1 MIFRKLL
8 YGGFGI
14 LMSQIYQVKKI
25 LHFSVVLKWYDG
37 STFVLILTHQI
48 ITFNVFED
56 IRWCLQCLMLFGDV
70 MGCLSESFGVS
81 GWYFR
86 ILTIQGVPKKVGFR
100 MVPISPGAS
109 VEHLIEISMPK
120 NQNSNE
126 ILMNP

>member
-1 MIFRKLL
+1 M
-8 YGGFGI
+8 
-14 LMSQIYQVKKI
+14 KKI

-37 STFVLILTHQI
+37 STFVIILTHQI

-86 ILTIQGVPKKVGFR
+86 ILTIFWESSGF
-100 MVPISPGAS
+100 SPGLSRAEANPPFYHNS
-109 VEHLIEISMPK
+109 EMQDFLHLIILRH
-120 NQNSNE
+120 QNTKSAA
-126 ILMNP
+126 